1 MKRRS
6 IIAVLFIALFTLS
19 LAPALFARDVDPI
32 VSTDWLEKNLSNPKV
47 VVVDVRKVED
57 YKAGHIPG
65 AVNVFY
71 GSWAVGKGG
80 IRNELP
86 PTDDLSD
93 TIASAGI
100 GMDSIVV
107 LVGKA
112 DGIPER
118 TEPTRVAWTLKY
130 AGLENI
136 AILDGGYNKWVADK
150 KAVSTD
156 AVKPKAA
163 KEFKGKTRNE
173 LFANKDYIMSR
184 LGRALIVDVREV
196 PFYKGEKKLEFVPKM
211 GRIKGAVNL
220 PTSSV
225 YAKDGVFNSKADLA
239 AAAVAVVGSDKSKEI
254 IVYCDTGKVCTAWA
268 YILADLF
275 GYTNVKDY
283 DGSTEEWMKDRKAP
297 VEP

>member
-1 MKRRS
+1 MKKRS
-6 IIAVLFIALFTLS
+6 IIAVLFMVLFALS
-19 LAPALFARDVDPI
+19 LTPALYARDVEPI
-32 VSTDWLEKNLSNPKV
+32 ISTDWLEKNLSNPKV

-65 AVNVFY
+65 AVNAFY

-80 IRNELP
+80 LRNEVP
-86 PTDDLSD
+86 PADDLFD

-100 GMDSIVV
+100 GMDSVIV

-173 LFANKDYIMSR
+173 LFAGKDYVMSH
-184 LGRALIVDVREV
+184 LGKTLIIDVREV
-196 PFYKGEKKLEFVPKM
+196 PFYKGEKKLEFVPKT

-220 PTSSV
+220 PTSAA
-225 YAKDGVFNSKADLA
+225 YTKDGTFKTKADLE
-239 AAAVAVVGSDKSKEI
+239 AAAVTVVGNDKSKEI
-254 IVYCDTGKVCTAWA
+254 ILYCDTGKVCTAWA
-268 YILADLF
+268 YILTELF
-275 GYTNVKDY
+275 GYKDVKDY
-283 DGSTEEWMKDRKAP
+283 DGSTEEWMKDPEAP